1 MLDNKKQKKNT
12 HPWGI
17 ILASSSFF
25 FLVMFQVSLFNAI
38 NPYLFKEL
46 HFSVDQIS
54 LFSFVF
60 FLGNALLVFPAGI
73 LLDRCSVKKVE
84 LVSLSIFIVG
94 SFIFA
99 TSSSFLVM
107 LICRF
112 VLGLVAAFTFLS
124 SAKLAFR
131 WLLPNKWALGIGI
144 IMTIGTLGGLMAQ
157 VPFTFL
163 VDYFGWRSGMFM
175 TAFFSIG
182 SFLLIYWVVRDFPD
196 KRIKEKETWNIRQ
209 FCLSLLSTVTNKQNW
224 LGAGY
229 LSLINVP
236 LFLLGGVWG
245 SLFLMQGEG
254 LSRGDSSIIV
264 SMLFIGMICG
274 APLSGWISDRF
285 RQRKKPMIL
294 GSVCSLIIALLIAYL
309 PFSFFL
315 LWVLLFFLF
324 GFLCGFQ
331 VLGYTVIAESNP
343 PELAATSASIGSLLL
358 VTGGMLSPIFSWGL
372 SLHWT
377 HKIIDGMPFYSL
389 SDYRSAMMVLV
400 AGLVLCFF
408 LSLFIRETCSA
419 E

>member
-1 MLDNKKQKKNT
+1 MLDNKKQKKNIRS
-12 HPWGI
+12 WGI

-38 NPYLFKEL
+38 NPYLFREL
-46 HFSVDQIS
+46 HFSADQIS

-60 FLGNALLVFPAGI
+60 FLGNALFVFPAGI
-73 LLDRCSVKKVE
+73 LIDRYSVKKIE
-84 LVSLSIFIVG
+84 LVSLFIFIVG
-94 SFIFA
+94 SFVFA
-99 TSSSFLVM
+99 TSYSFSVM
-107 LICRF
+107 LACRF

-131 WLLPNKWALGIGI
+131 WLPPSQWALGIGI
-144 IMTIGTLGGLMAQ
+144 IMTIGTLGGLVAQ
-157 VPFTFL
+157 VPFTSL
-163 VDYFGWRSGMFM
+163 VDYLGWRPGMLTTVFI
-175 TAFFSIG
+175 SIG
-182 SFLLIYWVVRDFPD
+182 SLILIYLAVSDFPD
-196 KRIKEKETWNIRQ
+196 KQVQKKKR
-209 FCLSLLSTVTNKQNW
+209 FLGGHFHSALLSTVTNRQNW

-245 SLFLMQGEG
+245 SLFLTQGEG
-254 LSRGDSSIIV
+254 FSRGDSSIIV

-285 RQRKKPMIL
+285 GQRKKPMIL
-294 GSVCSLIIALLIAYL
+294 GAVCSLIIVLLIAYS

-315 LWVLLFFLF
+315 FWVLLFFLF

-343 PELAATSASIGSLLL
+343 PELAATSSSIGSLLL

-372 SLHWT
+372 SLHWN
-377 HKIIDGMPFYSL
+377 HKIIEGMPFYSL
-389 SDYRSAMMVLV
+389 SDYRLAMMVLV
-400 AGLVLCFF
+400 VGLALCFF
-408 LSLFIRETCSA
+408 FSLFIRETCSA